1 MKGYK
6 LFVVLLSGLLL
17 FSCQADT
24 VSPEAQTSQPDAVD
38 SEKSETTEILSDE
51 LGEYD
56 FEGRSFNI
64 VTCADYFFSPYDV
77 EEETG
82 ELLDDA
88 AYNRNR
94 TVEERF
100 NSDIVYTMLGGSA
113 GESADAIMTSV
124 LAGDDEYS
132 LGIVH
137 PYIGLAGLIS
147 NAYVLDWND
156 IPNVDLDKPWWNK
169 SCNDVL
175 SIDGLLPCAS
185 SDFVYF
191 NSGCIYFNKEMAEQ
205 FQIEDPYAL
214 VYDGKWTWD
223 KLSEIALSVSEDL
236 NGDGSYDENDQ
247 YGYSI
252 INHHRMIPVTYSMG
266 ISPSSKNED
275 GYIVLDN
282 LGSEKMNSIVNKYYK
297 LLFENTGTYLYDPSK
312 NPDELELFR
321 SGQVLFLHYVTQN
334 IAALRDLDWDFGILP
349 QPKYDESQEEYYS
362 LAQSNVMVVPVT
374 VADAEFV
381 GTIIEALSA
390 YSYQY
395 VMPALYETTFNNKY
409 LRDEDS
415 VAMFDIIKNSLV
427 YDPLWNYNASGN
439 TVYFLSTL
447 MGKRSTD
454 TASYYAA
461 NHEAAEASLRD
472 FFDTTLEAYG
482 AGQ

>member
-175 SIDGLLPCAS
+175 
-185 SDFVYF
+185 
-191 NSGCIYFNKEMAEQ
+191 
-205 FQIEDPYAL
+205 
-214 VYDGKWTWD
+214 
-223 KLSEIALSVSEDL
+223 
-236 NGDGSYDENDQ
+236 
-247 YGYSI
+247 
-252 INHHRMIPVTYSMG
+252 
-266 ISPSSKNED
+266 
-275 GYIVLDN
+275 
-282 LGSEKMNSIVNKYYK
+282 
-297 LLFENTGTYLYDPSK
+297 
-312 NPDELELFR
+312 
-321 SGQVLFLHYVTQN
+321 
-334 IAALRDLDWDFGILP
+334 
-349 QPKYDESQEEYYS
+349 
-362 LAQSNVMVVPVT
+362 
-374 VADAEFV
+374 
-381 GTIIEALSA
+381 
-390 YSYQY
+390 
-395 VMPALYETTFNNKY
+395 
-409 LRDEDS
+409 
-415 VAMFDIIKNSLV
+415 
-427 YDPLWNYNASGN
+427 
-439 TVYFLSTL
+439 
-447 MGKRSTD
+447 
-454 TASYYAA
+454 
-461 NHEAAEASLRD
+461 
-472 FFDTTLEAYG
+472 
-482 AGQ
+482 